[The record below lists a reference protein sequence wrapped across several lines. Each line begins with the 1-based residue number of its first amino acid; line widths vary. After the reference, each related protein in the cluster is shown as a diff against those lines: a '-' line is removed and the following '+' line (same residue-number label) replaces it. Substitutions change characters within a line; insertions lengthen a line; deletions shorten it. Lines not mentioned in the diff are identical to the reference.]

1 MPTGEVHHLTMIV
14 NSLAPRRAQKYP
26 GLGSFQ
32 AYPVDTP
39 TYYLFVVLR
48 LPYALGEGA
57 EASYKPR

>member
-1 MPTGEVHHLTMIV
+1 MIV